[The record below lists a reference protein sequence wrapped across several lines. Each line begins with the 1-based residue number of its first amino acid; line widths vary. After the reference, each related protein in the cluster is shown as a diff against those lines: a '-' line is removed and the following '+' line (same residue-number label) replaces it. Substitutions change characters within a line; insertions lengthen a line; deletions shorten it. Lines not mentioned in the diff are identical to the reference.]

1 MSLGEN
7 IRAAR
12 KAAGL
17 SQEELGERLGVVS
30 QTVSKWERDESS
42 PDAAL
47 LPELAN
53 TLGVSL
59 DRLFGLALSEKA
71 LEEAFLR
78 ALRPKTEA
86 ERSELLLRLWRR
98 YLELNVG
105 MLEGEES
112 ISYPDM
118 PRSRR
123 YAWRG
128 KGELAFYR
136 SSPALPAAFLFRE
149 PEGGYASLFEAS
161 EEKRLLWEALGD
173 PETLRAAKK
182 ILSTPS
188 FGIVEAA
195 AVEKLLELEDPER
208 TIPLLQRLGL
218 LYFDTRIV
226 NGRETEVGFFTPLPE
241 PLALLCLG
249 EVLYP
254 DRPAEE
260 MFVTGGGWHFVPF
273 LCDGPLPEG
282 PFAWY
287 AGTDWL

>member
-7 IRAAR
+7 IRQAR
-12 KAAGL
+12 KAAGI
-17 SQEELGERLGVVS
+17 SQEELGAALGVVS

-47 LPELAN
+47 LPELAKA
-53 TLGVSL
+53 LGISL
-59 DRLFGLALSEKA
+59 DRLFGLALPDKA

-86 ERSELLLRLWRR
+86 ERSDLLLRLWRL
-98 YLELNVG
+98 YLELNIG

-123 YAWRG
+123 YAWRE
-128 KGELAFYR
+128 KGELAFFR

-149 PEGGYASLFEAS
+149 PEEGYASLFEAS

-218 LYFDTRIV
+218 LYFDKRIV
-226 NGRETEVGFFTPLPE
+226 DGREAEVGFFTPLPE

-273 LCDGPLPEG
+273 LCDGPLPVG
-282 PFAWY
+282 PLAWY

>member
-7 IRAAR
+7 IRQAR

-17 SQEELGERLGVVS
+17 SQETLGERLGVVS

-47 LPELAN
+47 LPPLAEA
-53 TLGVSL
+53 LGTSL
-59 DRLFGLALSEKA
+59 DRLFGRTLSEKE
-71 LEEAFLR
+71 LEEACLR
-78 ALRPKTEA
+78 ALRSKTEA
-86 ERSELLLRLWRR
+86 ERSKVFLRLWEL

-112 ISYPDM
+112 ISYPNM
-118 PRSRR
+118 PKERR

-128 KGELAFYR
+128 KGELAFFR
-136 SSPALPAAFLFRE
+136 SSPALPAAFHFRE
-149 PEGGYASLFEAS
+149 PEGGYASLFEPS
-161 EEKRLLWEALGD
+161 EEKRLLWDALGD

-188 FGIVEAA
+188 FGLVEAA
-195 AVEKLLELEDPER
+195 AVGKLLELEEPER
-208 TIPLLQRLGL
+208 TIPRLQRLGL

-226 NGRETEVGFFTPLPE
+226 DGRETEVGFITPLCE

-249 EVLYP
+249 ELLYSQ
-254 DRPAEE
+254 RPAEE
-260 MFVTGGGWHFVPF
+260 MFVTGGGWHFIPP
-273 LCDGPLPEG
+273 LYDGSLPGGPL
-282 PFAWY
+282 AWY